1 MDKAALVE
9 IDLGKSE
16 RIVTALE
23 KAGIHVALAMWV
35 HFSEYG
41 DWRFVLASKKL
52 DVLTLGD
59 AYLKVNRILTESG
72 MTVWEVPT
80 IFIMKTTDP
89 FVRALRKVFGK
100 AASVVGMHLGGQ
112 IWGDRHV
119 DEAYAYKIA

>member
-9 IDLGKSE
+9 VDLGKSE

-23 KAGIHVALAMWV
+23 KAGVHVALAMWV

-59 AYLKVNRILTESG
+59 AYLKINQILTEAG

-100 AASVVGMHLGGQ
+100 ASGVVGMRLGGQ
-112 IWGDRHV
+112 IWGDRYV
-119 DEAYAYKIA
+119 DDAYAYKIA

>member
-1 MDKAALVE
+1 MDKAPLVE
-9 IDLGKSE
+9 VNLDKSE

-23 KAGIHVALAMWV
+23 KAGVSVTLAMWV

-52 DVLTLGD
+52 DGLALGD
-59 AYLKVNRILTESG
+59 AYLKVNRILDEAG

-100 AASVVGMHLGGQ
+100 VASVVGMHLGGQ
-112 IWGDRHV
+112 TWGNRYV